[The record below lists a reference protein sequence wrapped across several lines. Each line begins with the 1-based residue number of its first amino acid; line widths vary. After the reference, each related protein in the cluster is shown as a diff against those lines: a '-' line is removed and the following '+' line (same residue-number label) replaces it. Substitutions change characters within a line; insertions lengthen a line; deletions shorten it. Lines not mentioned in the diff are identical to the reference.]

1 MAPTQRYTS
10 NSFIRCTGRF
20 DLGRTILFTMSLLR
34 DILKKPKDGSSNK
47 RDTASVKSAGARS
60 LVASLYSLTIGGER
74 VKKRRKPDFSELGAP
89 VWYHGDPPE
98 PPDMPGT
105 APRTDLG
112 AFTIAHATVLPL
124 RIEDKNHWLSLT
136 LFSHATESSLAA
148 MYHNEARVAG
158 EVRLCLEKTK
168 NISSIDVWLAA
179 VAPSGQIIS
188 LTANVWNRHKGDPL
202 RPGQKPVLFKDKFPQ
217 GTYVFPFQLPPL
229 PKFVPVTHPDNDTR
243 KTKGLVPLPPSGGK
257 ISYTCGVGVRRDSV
271 GGINEDMD
279 MILKYV
285 PLNYPIPRPRTPFPF
300 LASRE
305 DWPFKRETIGGWVL
319 SPFGGRGR
327 IGTQIVE
334 IEGILGVQDP
344 AVYTVGQMLEFSM
357 LLWSKSADAMKLLG
371 QPAAVSVGYYRA
383 DFLPS
388 SEALRPREQSRKTRT
403 LNRIAEGQ
411 VWLAAS
417 GRPVDGEPVTEL
429 VNLAGAAA
437 IEQPSPKPKLI
448 HKSSS
453 RMQTVWTADNDEGED
468 ASEPTPEP
476 ADRERPSS
484 PAHSIEDLP
493 EDEMLETEEHFQ
505 RLDGE
510 LRVPPCRPASFRYTE
525 TGIEYSL
532 QVHLA
537 HPQYAHISPTG
548 PGLLAEVPIWYVAD
562 RVMKGAPAALND
574 DPAYLA
580 ALPLKGASLPAG
592 EDAVWWP
599 KSVGEVATQDRGGKA
614 KLGQSFIGLRH
625 PTWEGS

>member
-1 MAPTQRYTS
+1 
-10 NSFIRCTGRF
+10 
-20 DLGRTILFTMSLLR
+20 MSLLR
-34 DILKKPKDGSSNK
+34 DILKKPKDGSAKK
-47 RDTASVKSAGARS
+47 RDTASIKSAGGRS

-74 VKKRRKPDFSELGAP
+74 VKKRRKPDFSVLGAP
-89 VWYHGDPPE
+89 EWYHDDPPE
-98 PPDMPGT
+98 PPNMPGT
-105 APRTDLG
+105 APRTDLDLC
-112 AFTIAHATVLPL
+112 AYAIAHAAVLPL

-158 EVRLCLEKTK
+158 EVRLCLEEKPK

-202 RPGQKPVLFKDKFPQ
+202 RPGQKPVLFKDKFPL
-217 GTYVFPFQLPPL
+217 GTFVFPFQMPPL
-229 PKFVPVTHPDNDTR
+229 PRFVPVTRPDNDTR
-243 KTKGLVPLPPSGGK
+243 KTKGLVSLPPSGEK

-271 GGINEDMD
+271 GVGVGGINEDMD
-279 MILKYV
+279 MILKYI
-285 PLNYPIPRPRTPFPF
+285 PLHCILPRPRTPFPF

-305 DWPFKRETIGGWVL
+305 DWPFKRETVGGWVL

-344 AVYTVGQMLEFSM
+344 AVYTLGEVLEFGVI
-357 LLWSKSADAMKLLG
+357 LWSKSAEAMKILG
-371 QPAAVSVGYYRA
+371 QPAAVTVGYYRA

-388 SEALRPREQSRKTRT
+388 SEALRPREQSRQTRT
-403 LNRIAEGQ
+403 LKRMADGRVWIAS
-411 VWLAAS
+411 A
-417 GRPVDGEPVTEL
+417 GRPANREPAPEPLDVSKAVAT
-429 VNLAGAAA
+429 
-437 IEQPSPKPKLI
+437 QTPSPRPKLVQ
-448 HKSSS
+448 KPSS
-453 RMQTVWTADNDEGED
+453 RMQTVWAADDGDGD
-468 ASEPTPEP
+468 ASGPILGP
-476 ADRERPSS
+476 ADSIRPPS
-484 PAHSIEDLP
+484 PVPSIEDLP
-493 EDEMLETEEHFQ
+493 ADEEMLETEDHFQ

-510 LRVPPCRPASFRYTE
+510 VRIPPCRPSSYRYTE

-532 QVHLA
+532 QVHIN

-548 PGLLAEVPIWYVAD
+548 PGLLAEVPIWYVTD
-562 RVMKGAPAALND
+562 RVMKGPPVALND

-580 ALPLKGASLPAG
+580 GLTLKGACLPAG

-599 KSVGEVATQDRGGKA
+599 KAMGEVATRDRGGKA

-625 PTWEGS
+625 PLTQEGS